1 MRIVAFRSVPDL
13 RVAGH
18 GHRRNRDSDA
28 VANGIAGH
36 LEYSAIRRELGKLPP
51 GVTGDAVLTGLSGE
65 QRQGMR
71 ILRQKYGERQE
82 DGDRTRGQQANP
94 LSLYYFCKGVH

>member
-1 MRIVAFRSVPDL
+1 MEILMSDDQMILRSLPSDD
-13 RVAGH
+13 
-18 GHRRNRDSDA
+18 RRGRHYFHN
-28 VANGIAGH
+28 N
-36 LEYSAIRRELGKLPP
+36 IRRYLRADLLFRGWY
-51 GVTGDAVLTGLSGE
+51 GE